1 MLRLTDKE
9 TIEFLEKISIIP
21 NENETLDMIIDG
33 FDSAICKIKALSYIR
48 TLIET
53 NNNIEGLKHM
63 EQTSALLRD
72 ISVILD
78 KV

>member
-1 MLRLTDKE
+1 MLRLTDRE
-9 TIEFLEKISIIP
+9 AIEFLEKISIIP

-33 FDSAICKIKALSYIR
+33 FDSAICKIKALSDIR

-53 NNNIEGLKHM
+53 NNIEGLKHM

-72 ISVILD
+72 INVILE

>member
-33 FDSAICKIKALSYIR
+33 FDSAICKIKALSDIR

-53 NNNIEGLKHM
+53 NNIEGLKHM
-63 EQTSALLRD
+63 EQTSALLKD
-72 ISVILD
+72 ISVILE

>member
-1 MLRLTDKE
+1 
-9 TIEFLEKISIIP
+9 
-21 NENETLDMIIDG
+21 MIIDG
-33 FDSAICKIKALSYIR
+33 FDSAICKIKALSDIR

-53 NNNIEGLKHM
+53 NNIEGLKHM
-63 EQTSALLRD
+63 EQNSALLRD

>member
-33 FDSAICKIKALSYIR
+33 FDSAICKIKALSDIR

-53 NNNIEGLKHM
+53 NNIEGLKHM

>member
-9 TIEFLEKISIIP
+9 AIELLERKSTIP
-21 NENETLDMIIDG
+21 NENETSDMICNG
-33 FDSAICKIKALSYIR
+33 FDSAIGKIKALSDIR

-53 NNNIEGLKHM
+53 NNIDGLRHM
-63 EQTSALLRD
+63 EQTLALLRD
-72 ISVILD
+72 ISFILE